1 LERKVNTV
9 PVEPAILLKA
19 AFGSLL
25 LAIVLTAA
33 IIDHRKMILP
43 NYLTFLLGITG
54 IAQTILV
61 QLPNFLDACLGAVM
75 AAISLGLIAALFRKV
90 RGIEGLGLG
99 DQKFAAAIGLWIGWR
114 EVAPMLFIAS
124 VSALVFVSFRSLKD
138 RRLDLT
144 ARMPF
149 GPFLGFGAI
158 VSWLT
163 AIALA

>member
-1 LERKVNTV
+1 VITV
-9 PVEPAILLKA
+9 PIDPSILLTV

-25 LAIVLTAA
+25 IAIVLMAA

-43 NYLTFLLGITG
+43 NQLTLLLGLTG

-61 QLPNFLDACLGAVM
+61 GRPNFLDACLGAVM
-75 AAISLGLIAALFRKV
+75 AAVSLGLIATLFRKF

-99 DQKFAAAIGLWIGWR
+99 DQKFAAAISLWIGWR
-114 EVAPMLFIAS
+114 EVAPMLFMAS

-138 RRLDLT
+138 RRLDMA

-158 VSWLT
+158 VSWPT
-163 AIALA
+163 AVGLA